1 MEDRTGEV
9 FINGYDAFTRYGV
22 YFEESALSNLMTPAP
37 SKDTPEDTSPLI
49 HGKVVDDSNPKVDS
63 RDLSLTMFVS
73 GSSLTAF
80 FANYELFCTEVLEH
94 RAFTLKCSYFPK
106 KLFRLQYKSCQ
117 QFNEFSLTGAGKFVL
132 RVTEPN
138 PKNRAIPQE

>member
-22 YFEESALSNLMTPAP
+22 FFEESALSNLMTPAP

-63 RDLSLTMFVS
+63 RDFSMVIHVA
-73 GSSLTAF
+73 GSTLANF
-80 FANYELFCTEVLEH
+80 FSNYELFCSEVLEN
-94 RAFTLKCSYFPK
+94 RAFTLKCKYFPT

-117 QFNEFSLTGAGKFVL
+117 QFQEYSLTGSGKYTL

-138 PKNRAIPQE
+138 PKNRALSE